1 MADLGS
7 IDRFLRN
14 RDTREACDVP
24 CEYFAELF
32 SDLDDEIKA
41 LKAENDLIKEDLTR
55 LTIEN
60 VEQNSKINTL
70 QTENASN
77 ANNIAENSDTI
88 STIDDSFTSLT
99 ESVAATEND
108 ISDLTSQGR
117 VHRLVSGQW
126 SVEL

>member
-1 MADLGS
+1 M
-7 IDRFLRN
+7 
-14 RDTREACDVP
+14 P